1 MRKPRIT
8 LLQLVVGLSVFS
20 GTVAFANA
28 LFAAY
33 NVQKEQLVATTLEGN
48 RAYAVKLAEVVD
60 LYIGSLQQQL
70 KTSARRVA
78 SMMDKPAVM
87 DEEVFRVAEQSDGV
101 IAAAVVDA
109 KGDMLAYATL
119 LPGTETQGRTTSG
132 IDLRGAA
139 QERNVTPPY
148 LSSQGLW
155 TVALTEPV
163 RNAQGKYLGFVGAA
177 IFLQHN
183 TELDKLLQEHFYRDG
198 SYVYV
203 VGSDG
208 RIIYHHEPRWIG
220 TDQKRNAAIQA
231 LQRGESGSMP
241 VVNSLG
247 VEMLAGYARMQQ
259 GGWGVVVQRPVAA
272 TLEPLHGLMWRIFW
286 YSVPAALVMLLMV
299 SAMGYWI
306 ARPLSV
312 LARAMTSGNSAQA
325 APLIQSVQANYFEAE
340 QLREAVG
347 FTMAL
352 HEQQIGKLNAET
364 MTDPLTRLLNRRGV
378 ASEISRLMSTRQPFA
393 VLALDLDHF
402 KRVND
407 TFGHASGDQVLVALA
422 DIMRDSVRTEDAG
435 CRVGGEEFLVLM
447 PGASAEAARG
457 VAERIRQA
465 TEAHRMP
472 GQVGHVTVSIGT
484 ARWPDDGSDPGA
496 VLKCADQ
503 ALYLAKT
510 SGRNK
515 VVVWNA

>member
-1 MRKPRIT
+1 M
-8 LLQLVVGLSVFS
+8 LQLIVGLSVFS

-33 NVQKEQLVATTLEGN
+33 HVQKEQLVATTLEAN

-60 LYIGSLQQQL
+60 LYIGALQQQL
-70 KTSARRVA
+70 TASASRVA
-78 SMMDKPAVM
+78 SMMDKPAAM
-87 DEEVFRVAEQSDGV
+87 DEEVLRVAEQSDGV

-109 KGDMLAYATL
+109 KGDIVAYASQ
-119 LPGTETQGRTTSG
+119 LPGTEKQGRTTSG

-163 RNAQGKYLGFVGAA
+163 KDAQGTYQGFVGAA
-177 IFLQHN
+177 VYLQHN
-183 TELDKLLQEHFYRDG
+183 TELDKLLEEHFYRDG

-208 RIIYHHEPRWIG
+208 KIIYHREPRWIG
-220 TDQKRNAAIQA
+220 TNQSQNPAIQA
-231 LQRGESGSMP
+231 LQRGESGTMP
-241 VVNSLG
+241 ITNSLG
-247 VEMLAGYARMQQ
+247 VDMLAGYARMQR
-259 GGWGVVVQRPVAA
+259 GGWGVIVQRPLAA

-286 YSVPAALVMLLMV
+286 YSVPAALVMLLAV

-306 ARPLSV
+306 ARPLAI
-312 LARAMTSGNSAQA
+312 LAGAMKSGDGAQA

-340 QLREAVG
+340 QLREAVS

-364 MTDPLTRLLNRRGV
+364 MTDPMTRLLNRRGV
-378 ASEISRLMSTRQPFA
+378 SSEISRLLSTRQPFA

-402 KRVND
+402 KRIND
-407 TFGHASGDQVLVALA
+407 TFGHAAGDQVLVALA
-422 DIMRDSVRTEDAG
+422 DLMRDSIRTEDAG

-447 PGASAEAARG
+447 PGASSEAARG

-465 TEAHRMP
+465 TESHRMP
-472 GQVGHVTVSIGT
+472 GGVGHVTVSIGT
-484 ARWPDDGSDPGA
+484 ARWPDDGDDPGA

-503 ALYLAKT
+503 ALYQAKA

-515 VVVWNA
+515 VVVWGA